1 VKIDKLESYGLKNA
15 SQRAL
20 RNQKRAKNVMKG
32 GTARLLVRNTDEL
45 SDIDINE

>member
-1 VKIDKLESYGLKNA
+1 VKIDNLESYGLKNA
-15 SQRAL
+15 SQRAI

-32 GTARLLVRNTDEL
+32 GTVRFLVRNTDEL